1 MKINPKTK
9 HSKKFIAEKNG
20 LISKTVFG
28 RKLDAI
34 KSSICEYLESNPI
47 SIACDDIKD
56 EYRYTVFIS
65 VSDGKSRARVCH
77 ASASDFD
84 SSWAKVCKKVNKV
97 IDIRLLQSGL
107 KQILLILFK
116 EFSIR
121 I

>member
-20 LISKTVFG
+20 LISKTVFV

-77 ASASDFD
+77 ASVSDFE
-84 SSWAKVCKKVNKV
+84 SSWAKACEK
-97 IDIRLLQSGL
+97 
-107 KQILLILFK
+107 
-116 EFSIR
+116 SIR
-121 I
+121 